1 MGDNSLY
8 FAPHWPGDFGYN
20 AKLRSWVMKAQ
31 IQFLLG
37 IQLVVMLVYMALV
50 YLLQLGDK
58 LSAWTG
64 CLASLLPSIYF
75 CTRMMRQADNN
86 DAAAWLGYAYRSDI
100 GKWVFAGVIFAV
112 AFSSGYQW
120 DPIVLFVG
128 YLLVQ
133 VSGMFIPLIHK
144 GN

>member
-1 MGDNSLY
+1 
-8 FAPHWPGDFGYN
+8 
-20 AKLRSWVMKAQ
+20 MKSQ
-31 IQFLLG
+31 IQALLG
-37 IQLVVMLVYMALV
+37 VQLAVMLAFVTLV
-50 YLLQLGDK
+50 YLLQLGDE

-86 DAAAWLGYAYRSDI
+86 EAAEWLGYAYRADI
-100 GKWVFAGVIFAV
+100 GKWVFAGIIFAV

-120 DPIVLFVG
+120 DPTVLFVG

-133 VSGMFIPLIHK
+133 ISGMFVPLIHK